1 MREHKRA
8 KHVIEV
14 AKARVVIEDGIIK
27 KIGRPRTEYCPLF
40 EDLYNAK
47 HITRQLIRSILEHKI
62 ENLGMYTERR
72 KLDHDDVVP
81 FGTSEIVKTA
91 MKKGLLDSAVLVC
104 EGAGTVITND
114 PNLVQGIGARLTGI
128 LYTTPIPTII
138 EKLKT
143 RGAIVLDP
151 ANATI
156 DQIKGLTKAA
166 ELGFKKVAV
175 MLAGHDAQKATE
187 LRKLEKKL
195 GIEVWIF
202 VLHTTGIKVSEAR
215 RLIETA
221 DVVWA
226 CASKVVREVIG
237 PKALVQIGTAIPVFA
252 VSERGKMAILARAE
266 TIKEP
271 LALVRIKPPMLA
283 AERQPRPLT

>member
-1 MREHKRA
+1 MKVSKRA

-14 AKARVVIEDGIIK
+14 AKARVVIEDGTIK
-27 KIGRPRTEYCPLF
+27 KVGKPRIEYCPLY

-47 HITRQLIRSILEHKI
+47 RVTKQLIKSVLKHKI
-62 ENLGMYTERR
+62 ETLGMYTEHR
-72 KLDHDDVVP
+72 KLDHDDIVP

-91 MKKGLLDSAVLVC
+91 MRKGLLDSAILVC
-104 EGAGTVITND
+104 EGAGTVITNA

-128 LYTTPIPTII
+128 LKTSPIPAII
-138 EKLKT
+138 EKLKAK
-143 RGAIVLDP
+143 GAIVLDP
-151 ANATI
+151 TNATI

-175 MLAGHDAQKATE
+175 MLAGHDAWKATE

-215 RLIETA
+215 SLAKSA
-221 DVVWA
+221 DVVWG
-226 CASKVVREVIG
+226 CASKVVREIVG

-252 VSERGKMAILARAE
+252 VSKKGKMAILARAE
-266 TIKEP
+266 MINEP
-271 LALVRIKPPMLA
+271 LALLRVKPPMLA

>member
-1 MREHKRA
+1 MRVHKRA
-8 KHVIEV
+8 KHIIEV
-14 AKARVVIEDGIIK
+14 AKACVVIEDGIIK
-27 KIGRPRTEYCPLF
+27 KIGKPRTKYCPLY
-40 EDLYNAK
+40 EDLYHAK
-47 HITRQLIRSILEHKI
+47 RITKQLIKSILEYKI
-62 ENLGMYTERR
+62 ENLGMYTEHR
-72 KLDHDDVVP
+72 KLDHDDIVP

-128 LYTTPIPTII
+128 LYTTPILGII
-138 EKLKT
+138 EKLKS
-143 RGAIVLDP
+143 RGAVVLDP
-151 ANATI
+151 AKATI
-156 DQIKGLTKAA
+156 DQIKGVTKAA

-175 MLAGHDAQKATE
+175 MLAGHDARKAAE
-187 LRKLEKKL
+187 LRRLEKKL

-202 VLHTTGIKVSEAR
+202 VLHTTGIKVREAK
-215 RLIETA
+215 RLVKSA
-221 DVVWA
+221 DVVWG

-266 TIKEP
+266 MIKEP
-271 LALVRIKPPMLA
+271 LALLRVKPPVLA
-283 AERQPRPLT
+283 AERQPKPLT